1 MPTAAVAWVLAQPG
15 ISAAIVG
22 ASRPEQLEATLAGA
36 ELMLDGEERA
46 ALDEVWFHLPRP
58 RPAAGPVR

>member
-1 MPTAAVAWVLAQPG
+1 MLRLFVGIEFPPELKLRLSLLETTLPGSELVLDA
-15 ISAAIVG
+15 
-22 ASRPEQLEATLAGA
+22 
-36 ELMLDGEERA
+36 EERA